1 MNGFFNMA
9 IDSLLDNR
17 LRSTLT
23 ILIIATGI
31 TSLVSIQT
39 AIEGLSRSVEK
50 SFGRMGAHCFTISS
64 LDKKSERAV
73 RPVSYAD
80 VQEFVRRFDTKA
92 VVSISSSMGM
102 QKVSAGGVSSEP
114 TITITATD
122 ENHLRMGLASL
133 AVGRNF
139 NHREVEGSND
149 ICIIGDNIARRLF
162 KGCDPLGAPLRVG
175 ATDYVVTGI
184 MKREGSL
191 FGIGTDNTVLIPLG
205 AARARFLAS
214 DAYCSL
220 DIMPVGDEKLLF
232 EEAWER
238 ALVVMKLIRG
248 LRPQDEADFTISR
261 SDSVI
266 RELDALKGKLSAAA
280 LVIGLITLLGASVG
294 LMNILLVSVR
304 ERTSE
309 IGLRKALGAR
319 PSTIA
324 MQFLTEAVLIGQ
336 IGCAAGLLFGLI
348 FGNLVA
354 LLMGCP
360 FTLPWRWLG
369 LSVLL
374 SLLVSILSGYL
385 PARRASL
392 LDPIAA
398 LRCE

>member
-1 MNGFFNMA
+1 MKGFFNMA

-17 LRSTLT
+17 LRSILT

-39 AIEGLSRSVEK
+39 AIEGLSQSVEK
-50 SFGRMGAHCFTISS
+50 SFGRMGAHCFSISS
-64 LDKKSERAV
+64 LEKEGERAV
-73 RPVSYAD
+73 RPLSFAD
-80 VQEFVRRFDTKA
+80 VKEFVRRYDSKA
-92 VVSISSSMGM
+92 VVSISSSMLM
-102 QKVSAGGVSSEP
+102 QQVSAGSVSSDP
-114 TITITATD
+114 TITVTATD
-122 ENHLRMGLASL
+122 ENHLRLGLASL
-133 AVGRNF
+133 ATGRNF
-139 NHREVEGSND
+139 NHREVEGAND

-162 KGCDPLGAPLRVG
+162 RECDPIGAPLIVG
-175 ATDYVVTGI
+175 AAEYVVTGV

-205 AARARFLAS
+205 AARTRFLAP
-214 DAYCSL
+214 DARYSL
-220 DIMPVGDEKLLF
+220 DIMPIGEEKFLF

-238 ALVVMKLIRG
+238 AIVVMKLIRG
-248 LRPQDEADFTISR
+248 FRPQDEADFTISR

-266 RELDALKGKLSAAA
+266 RELYALKGKLSAAA

-309 IGLRKALGAR
+309 IGIRKALGAR
-319 PSTIA
+319 PNTIA
-324 MQFLTEAVLIGQ
+324 MQFLTEAVLIGE
-336 IGCAAGLLFGLI
+336 IGCAAGLIFGLI

-354 LLMGCP
+354 LLMGSP

-374 SLLVSILSGYL
+374 SLLVSIFSGYL

-392 LDPIAA
+392 LDPIEA